1 LRSTI
6 SVASLHPKT
15 ALLSPLS
22 SHNICS
28 SAHMFH
34 RHHCLHSCGTLW
46 RRRTTLAYNRFSTSA
61 SSATKGISKNTT
73 SDKWRRIARFAYYVR
88 IPALVLSVYGIGYQ
102 QGIMDF
108 AREKEVMEAKILQT
122 VLAGVGCTSPEDLE
136 MVLIAHEG
144 EDWRTVLS
152 RFREKFQMFRAQ
164 DDERYREYHHRMVML
179 RDVAKVGEKIIKVA
193 RSYVKLKQAEVVQEA
208 VKQLPPEVQEDENRL
223 YEALEKNEEVER
235 WTKATRHMEGYP
247 WKFVLIPSEIPNAFV
262 SEILPHRIF
271 ITTSMIETFIES
283 DDEMALTMGHEVSHL
298 ILGHSSNRNSFE
310 VFFRTAEVLLLSLDP
325 TEGLL
330 SLAFMTFLASV
341 RHAIGAEFSRNDER
355 EADELGIKLC
365 AMACFDT
372 NSASRVF
379 HRMHLADVESGKQAA
394 SNRTGLLSFFD
405 SHPPS
410 EERYHSLL
418 EESGEENREKYEDTT
433 CVSSK
438 TIFRDALN
446 PQKLSTDADAERA
459 RV

>member
-1 LRSTI
+1 MAMIQRSFPLRATQLASMYAKH
-6 SVASLHPKT
+6 VARSSYP
-15 ALLSPLS
+15 LL
-22 SHNICS
+22 
-28 SAHMFH
+28 H
-34 RHHCLHSCGTLW
+34 RHYLNSCNSCW
-46 RRRTTLAYNRFSTSA
+46 KRRTAQVHHYFSTS
-61 SSATKGISKNTT
+61 SSPATKVISRNTT
-73 SDKWRRIARFAYYVR
+73 TDRWRRIARFAYYVR

-108 AREKEVMEAKILQT
+108 AREKEVMEAKLLQT

-136 MVLIAHEG
+136 MVLIANEG

-152 RFREKFQMFRAQ
+152 RFREKFQLYRAH
-164 DDERYREYHHRMVML
+164 DVERYKEHHHRMVML
-179 RDVAKVGEKIIKVA
+179 RDVANVGEKIIIVA
-193 RSYVKLKQAEVVQEA
+193 RSYVKSKLAEAVRDA

-223 YEALEKNEEVER
+223 YEALEKIEEVEL
-235 WTKATRHMEGYP
+235 WTKATRQMEGDP
-247 WKFVLIPSEIPNAFV
+247 WKFVLIPSDIPNAFV

-283 DDEMALTMGHEVSHL
+283 DDEMALTLGHEVSHL

-310 VFFRTAEVLLLSLDP
+310 VFFRTAEILLLSLDP

-330 SLAFMTFLASV
+330 SLAFMTFLASL

-355 EADELGIKLC
+355 DADELGIKLC

-372 NSASRVF
+372 KSASRVF

-394 SNRTGLLSFFD
+394 SNRAGLLSFFD

-433 CVSSK
+433 CTSLKS
-438 TIFRDALN
+438 IFRDAMKTHGHA
-446 PQKLSTDADAERA
+446 QEKEATE
-459 RV
+459 